1 MVATGYSRG
10 AGALRLYLVHSGL
23 KLVMGHNQQGRQI
36 KLTIIFH
43 NKPSSETTHQ
53 QECNTSECN
62 TSAKLTFLLITWQ
75 FNPEL
80 QTVFLC

>member
-1 MVATGYSRG
+1 MLATGYSRG
-10 AGALRLYLVHSGL
+10 APGALRQYLVPSGL
-23 KLVMGHNQQGRQI
+23 KLVMGHNQQGRQM

-62 TSAKLTFLLITWQ
+62 TSTRFYLPVDYVAIY
-75 FNPEL
+75 P
-80 QTVFLC
+80 